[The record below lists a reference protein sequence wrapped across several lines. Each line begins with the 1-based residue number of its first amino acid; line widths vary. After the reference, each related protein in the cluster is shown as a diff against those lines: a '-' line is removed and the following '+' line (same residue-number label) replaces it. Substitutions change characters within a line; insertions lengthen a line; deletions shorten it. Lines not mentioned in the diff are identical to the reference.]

1 MLTTP
6 DDDMMAELDKEMGE
20 LEVKPPSPKVRYTVF
35 IHVTLLLGLILRHA
49 LKFINHLCFSDFGY
63 VMY

>member
-20 LEVKPPSPKVRYTVF
+20 LEVKPPSPKVPYTFF
-35 IHVTLLLGLILRHA
+35 IHVTLLLGLI
-49 LKFINHLCFSDFGY
+49 
-63 VMY
+63 